1 MVAKSHAS
9 GSGRRVPRSPPGTAP
24 RVSGAFNPV
33 KPRDVTTPK
42 RCVAE
47 LFDEAGGVKAVMVTL
62 DIGKT
67 QAYAFTDPAE
77 PEQISFARVA
87 SLTGPDTAAAAR
99 YLAHLAGGVFCPM
112 PKAEA
117 GAGPLE
123 LTSEAARSHG
133 EALAVVIDSLK
144 DNRITPDEARK
155 ALAELDEAMSDLAA
169 LRGHLVEAKER
180 SP

>member
-1 MVAKSHAS
+1 M
-9 GSGRRVPRSPPGTAP
+9 RP
-24 RVSGAFNPV
+24 AFNPV

-42 RCVAE
+42 RCVGE
-47 LFDEAGGVKAVMVTL
+47 LFDEVGGVKAVMVAL

-112 PKAEA
+112 PKADA
-117 GAGPLE
+117 AAGPLE

-133 EALAVVIDSLK
+133 EALAAVIDSLK
-144 DNRITPDEARK
+144 DQRITPAEAGR
-155 ALAELDEAMSDLAA
+155 ALAEVDEAMRDLAA
-169 LRGHLVEAKER
+169 LRGHLVAVAEVA
-180 SP
+180 P